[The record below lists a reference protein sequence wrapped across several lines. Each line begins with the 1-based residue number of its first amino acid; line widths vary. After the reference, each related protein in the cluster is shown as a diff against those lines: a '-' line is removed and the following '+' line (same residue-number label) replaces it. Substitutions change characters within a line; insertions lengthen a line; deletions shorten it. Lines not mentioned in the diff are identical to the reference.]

1 MDYCVFVCLVF
12 FCCCCCYHALQKMIY
27 AVIVV
32 WYKLQMLKNYLY
44 KSDSYYNVTER
55 FEEFVV
61 NYDASEIHV

>member
-1 MDYCVFVCLVF
+1 
-12 FCCCCCYHALQKMIY
+12 MIY